1 MKKLANLIKCTR
13 IIFVA
18 LMVLLPFSVSA
29 EPQGKLIIFHA
40 GSLTVPFA
48 KIEKDFE
55 AKYSN
60 VNVLREGGG
69 STKMATGPSAL

>member
-1 MKKLANLIKCTR
+1 MKKIANLMKCKP

-29 EPQGKLIIFHA
+29 EPQGKLVIFHA

-48 KIEKDFE
+48 RMEKIFG
-55 AKYSN
+55 AKYPK
-60 VNVLREGGG
+60 VDVLREAGG
-69 STKMATGPSAL
+69 ARRWHA